1 MKITELLFFFILF
14 TSVNPAQTKDFDFSS
29 PINIKKFADFLFCD
43 RDYLRAALEYERLIS
58 SEVKDTLLFKIALS
72 YSIIGDYP
80 SAIKYFGN
88 IPSPSTYVNA
98 AKLELIKTYY
108 LMNDYY
114 GVRSFYNDTLI
125 EEINKY
131 QLEGNKLFNFSY
143 LFTKDE
149 LPSKE
154 KFLIPFN
161 LSEKDEVSEYYDW
174 KQDPPYKSSTIAG
187 IMSALIPGSGKIYAG
202 EIGDGIVAF
211 ITTTVFS
218 FIAYDNFKAGHNTR
232 GWVWAGVA
240 ALFYAGNIYGS
251 VAAAQVH
258 NAKITFE
265 FNDGLNVFLQ
275 KNNYYTP
282 AYGFCDEN

>member
-14 TSVNPAQTKDFDFSS
+14 TSDIPAQIKDFDFSS
-29 PINIKKFADFLFCD
+29 PINIRKFADFLFCD

-58 SEVKDTLLFKIALS
+58 SDVNDTLLFKIALS

-80 SAIKYFGN
+80 FAIKYFGKF
-88 IPSPSTYVNA
+88 PSSSSYVNES
-98 AKLELIKTYY
+98 KLELIKVHY

-114 GVRSFYNDTLI
+114 GVRSFYNNTFI
-125 EEINKY
+125 KETNKY
-131 QLEGNKLFNFSY
+131 QPEGNKLFNFSY
-143 LFTKDE
+143 LFAKDE

-154 KFLIPFN
+154 EFLFPFQLN
-161 LSEKDEVSEYYDW
+161 EKDEVSKYYDW

-187 IMSALIPGSGKIYAG
+187 IMSAIIPGSGKMYVG
-202 EIGDGIVAF
+202 EVGDGIVAF

-232 GWVWAGVA
+232 AWIWAGVA
-240 ALFYAGNIYGS
+240 ALYYGGNIYGS
-251 VAAAQVH
+251 VAAAQVQ

-282 AYGFCDEN
+282 AYDFCNEK